1 MFNDLVESLIMNKQL
16 IFFCPN
22 ILNDG
27 LKTTLNIYLNYF
39 SKYFNVCLVTNTPN
53 NKYLKNLNRK
63 IKIVNPK
70 IKLISNSNF
79 FNIIFCT
86 FLALKNVNKN
96 SIIFSLHN
104 HLLLLVIKYFD
115 RSLKIILRTPNAIMN
130 DKKNIEYK
138 YLKKQILLNNLFI
151 NLYKNSNLIVTFSK
165 KNQLYLSKK
174 LKKQNVVH
182 INNYFKK
189 NSGKKK
195 IKKIYNVFFVG
206 TLSFIKNPEFF
217 LSNTIKLLKTK
228 KIKIHIVGDGP
239 NKKQLQEMSKNY
251 KKDIFFYGHVNEP
264 FKKFSL
270 KMDLLCITSRYDGT
284 PNVLGEAM
292 SYKIPCIAPK
302 EIGLCKILINN
313 GKFGHLFNAENNKNF
328 RDKILFALENYKSSI
343 IKAELGY
350 NSLERFNMKNTLGK
364 LKKEIYKI

>member
-1 MFNDLVESLIMNKQL
+1 MNKQL

-27 LKTTLNIYLNYF
+27 LKTTLSIYINYF
-39 SKYFNVCLVTNTPN
+39 SKYFDVCLITNTFN
-53 NKYLKNLNRK
+53 DKYIKNFNKKVK
-63 IKIVNPK
+63 IINPK
-70 IKLISNSNF
+70 IKLISDIRF

-86 FLALKNVNKN
+86 FLALKKVNKN
-96 SIIFSLHN
+96 SIIFSMHN
-104 HLLLLVIKYFD
+104 HLLLLAIKYFD
-115 RSLKIILRTPNAIMN
+115 KNLKIILRTPNAIMN

-138 YLKKQILLNNLFI
+138 YLKKQILFNNFLI

-165 KNQLYLSKK
+165 KIEIYLRTK
-174 LKKQNVVH
+174 LKKQNIVH

-195 IKKIYNVFFVG
+195 TKKIYNVFFVG
-206 TLSFIKNPEFF
+206 SLSFIKNPEFF
-217 LSNTIKLLKTK
+217 LRNTIELLKTK
-228 KIKIHIVGDGP
+228 KIKIHIIGDGP
-239 NKKQLQEMSKNY
+239 VKKKLKEMSKNY

-264 FKKFSL
+264 FKKFSFR
-270 KMDLLCITSRYDGT
+270 MDLLCVTSRYDGT

-302 EIGLCKILINN
+302 EIGLCNILINN
-313 GKFGHLFNAENNKNF
+313 GKYGYLFKAENDKSFKN
-328 RDKILFALENYKSSI
+328 RILFALENYKSSI

-350 NSLERFNMKNTLGK
+350 ASLDRFNIKNTLGK
-364 LKKEIYKI
+364 LKKEIHKI